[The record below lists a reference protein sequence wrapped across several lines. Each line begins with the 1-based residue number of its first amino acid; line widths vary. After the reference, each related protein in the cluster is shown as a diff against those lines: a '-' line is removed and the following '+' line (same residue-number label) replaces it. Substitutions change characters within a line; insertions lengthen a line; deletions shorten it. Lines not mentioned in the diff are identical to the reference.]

1 MKYKITKQDLN
12 KRNYGMTINGVAEK
26 FLEFIAQEEKAK
38 NPILSTANITKLEYK
53 TKRGISINIIVL
65 LVLGLFCLA
74 LGLYQFIY
82 LKPLI
87 GVNLYTQFP
96 LISNGSIEIVGSIA
110 LMIGCVYSYI
120 KRDAVLERL
129 VKSKLIEDLK
139 DLQKEKENWTMPSKK
154 KKRFRQSFKVGKRK

>member
-1 MKYKITKQDLN
+1 MNYKITKQDLY
-12 KRNYGMTINGVAEK
+12 KRNYGITINGVAET
-26 FLEFIAQEEKAK
+26 FLEFIAKEEKAN
-38 NPILSTANITKLEYK
+38 NPILSKANISKLEHK
-53 TKRGISINIIVL
+53 TKRSISINIIVL
-65 LVLGLFCLA
+65 LVLGLFCLV

-110 LMIGCVYSYI
+110 LLIGCVYSYV
-120 KRDAVLERL
+120 KRNDVLERL

-139 DLQKEKENWTMPSKK
+139 DLQRERAMMVKPTKK
-154 KKRFRQSFKVGKRK
+154 QKRFRQSFKVGKKK